1 MSRKKK
7 ATKPAPKT
15 DAPKK
20 RRTSRSRGAAFAN
33 AKVEAL
39 IREAGAFRV
48 SAGAVKALNDLLGER
63 GMQIAKY
70 AVEIA
75 RNSNRRTVKASDI
88 VLSADR

>member
-1 MSRKKK
+1 MSRKSKKKK
-7 ATKPAPKT
+7 AAEPAKP
-15 DAPKK
+15 K
-20 RRTSRSRGAAFAN
+20 RRSSRVRGGAFAN

-63 GMQIAKY
+63 GMEIAKY

-75 RNSNRRTVKASDI
+75 RNSNRRTIKETDVI
-88 VLSADR
+88 LSAGR